1 MSDDLNKT
9 KKRVSIRRAGTLEK
23 VRGQK
28 EIKRPGGEILLHL
41 RIGRRELETSIELD
55 DSDGR
60 RRMRL
65 RLLRLR
71 GPSSRRDRP
80 LQLPGF
86 LRN

>member
-1 MSDDLNKT
+1 MSGDPNRT
-9 KKRVSIRRAGTLEK
+9 KKGVSIRRVGTPER

-28 EIKRPGGEILLHL
+28 EIKGPGGEILLHL
-41 RIGRRELETSIELD
+41 RIGRRELEISIELD

-80 LQLPGF
+80 LQLLGF
-86 LRN
+86 LN